1 MVSPKKKTSKAKPV
15 KEKAVK
21 KEESPPPP
29 APPANDN
36 PSTDFEAGLLFERY
50 KQEGKLDAKSFQN
63 MWRERQKLAQ
73 QHAAIQQQQQ
83 QQGLQPG
90 SGLGLGSTSGGG
102 ENGSDL
108 DIILAESNN
117 QDTIPRRRP
126 SYVPDLPIAMEAGQ
140 LFERYDKDKDGRLS
154 RQEFERL
161 LADYITQKKD
171 GNGNDS
177 TSNLQQN
184 SLPSDIGINHA
195 PYPFQQQHSGPLS
208 SSQSG
213 GYPPYPNNANFNPP
227 PYIQDYLAPPTILP
241 PSSPLRNN
249 QHLMKPRGVPSNG
262 IGSGSNNGNTNNPYN
277 NYTHYNETTGVPLPT
292 EAVPKYSGIRGH
304 VVVPL
309 TQAFEKRKDKLQTL
323 MTTYL
328 LPREEALQQ
337 LGRKLRSME
346 EEIKTTRE
354 SIERETM
361 ADCTAI
367 LERLRSSEA
376 LKLSTLGF
384 RMNEVEVELDSVQR
398 LIHRIEVGEVTQEDM
413 KDFSYQNHNDRENQN
428 RDNYETGV
436 DESKSM
442 QMPQNNGTSDKDLAT
457 LGDELKKLSVSLDS
471 KSPTPA
477 RMLNLITSYPELC
490 AAIERI
496 SQRPIRKDV
505 NVQTNDF
512 PRETAERCETL
523 RRCDK
528 YENALS
534 VKDQMVYELY
544 QERNKLIESSASD
557 EDLRQDYLDE
567 IKEWAELAN
576 RLTSEVTRLKTEV
589 GKNERLKDENDRLR
603 RENTLILE
611 ALERR
616 KKEDVKKKQEDT
628 VI

>member
-1 MVSPKKKTSKAKPV
+1 MGSPKKKTKAKPT
-15 KEKAVK
+15 KEKPPK
-21 KEESPPPP
+21 KEDPPSTSP
-29 APPANDN
+29 ADDN

-73 QHAAIQQQQQ
+73 QH
-83 QQGLQPG
+83 PNNNPPN
-90 SGLGLGSTSGGG
+90 GGD
-102 ENGSDL
+102 NLVNQANMNAKDL
-108 DIILAESNN
+108 DIILAESAN
-117 QDTIPRRRP
+117 QHTIPRRRP
-126 SYVPDLPIAMEAGQ
+126 SYVPDLPVAMEAGQ

-161 LADYITQKKD
+161 LADYISQKKNKESD
-171 GNGNDS
+171 NK
-177 TSNLQQN
+177 QQEQA
-184 SLPSDIGINHA
+184 PKDIEINHA
-195 PYPFQQQHSGPLS
+195 PYPFQSNGSGSGPGYSPYAS
-208 SSQSG
+208 SNPL
-213 GYPPYPNNANFNPP
+213 PPYL
-227 PYIQDYLAPPTILP
+227 QEYLAPPQFLP

-249 QHLMKPRGVPSNG
+249 HHLMKPRGIPSLSSSNG
-262 IGSGSNNGNTNNPYN
+262 IGMINGGKSTTNLYN
-277 NYTHYNETTGVPLPT
+277 QYTHYNETTGVPLPT

-346 EEIKTTRE
+346 EETKTTRE

-367 LERLRSSEA
+367 LERLRSAEA

-398 LIHRIEVGEVTQEDM
+398 LIHRIEVGEITEEDM
-413 KDFSYQNHNDRENQN
+413 NDMNQNYNDRENKN
-428 RDNYETGV
+428 HDNYEKGV
-436 DESKSM
+436 DESKNM
-442 QMPQNNGTSDKDLAT
+442 QMPQSVGVGDKDLSI
-457 LGDELKKLSVSLDS
+457 LGDDLKNNSSNLDS
-471 KSPTPA
+471 NLPTPA

-544 QERNKLIESSASD
+544 QERNKLIESSSSD
-557 EDLRQDYLDE
+557 EELRQDYLDE

-576 RLTSEVTRLKTEV
+576 RLTSEVTRLKTEA
-589 GKNERLKDENDRLR
+589 GKNEFLKEENERLR
-603 RENTLILE
+603 RENALILE
-611 ALERR
+611 AFERR
-616 KKEDVKKKQEDT
+616 KKEDIKKKQEDIT
-628 VI
+628 A